1 MGKTWKDKQK
11 WEKKQEDKTIK
22 KVQKEHQRYDHNR
35 KFHKVSR
42 YEWYNIE
49 DYDNED

>member
-22 KVQKEHQRYDHNR
+22 KSKKEYEQYDHNR
-35 KFHKVSR
+35 KFNRVSS

-49 DYDNED
+49 DYGNED

>member
-22 KVQKEHQRYDHNR
+22 KLIFANKTLR
-35 KFHKVSR
+35 
-42 YEWYNIE
+42 E
-49 DYDNED
+49 DL